1 MTTPAALENPVVA
14 PPRDTPDEQGFLT
27 KLGSAFAMF
36 RNGKS
41 IAGLVI
47 LGVFILVAIFADVIA
62 PASPTAVDPKARL
75 QPPSAEHW
83 LGTTHLGEGATVGA
97 YAILTDVE
105 IPAGAVVAPFAQ
117 LDRQTSAGQ
126 R

>member
-47 LGVFILVAIFADVIA
+47 LGVFILVAIFASQALLALV
-62 PASPTAVDPKARL
+62 L
-75 QPPSAEHW
+75 
-83 LGTTHLGEGATVGA
+83 
-97 YAILTDVE
+97 LT
-105 IPAGAVVAPFAQ
+105 
-117 LDRQTSAGQ
+117 RQG
-126 R
+126 

>member
-1 MTTPAALENPVVA
+1 MTSPAALENPVVA

-47 LGVFILVAIFADVIA
+47 LGVFILVAIFADFIA

-75 QPPSAEHW
+75 SRLRPNTGSAPPTSVRTCSA
-83 LGTTHLGEGATVGA
+83 
-97 YAILTDVE
+97 
-105 IPAGAVVAPFAQ
+105 
-117 LDRQTSAGQ
+117 R
-126 R
+126 